1 MAGSI
6 STMQPVL
13 AGDDRTDRSHTWT
26 EDEVRERYRR
36 KAGTLAEAGVDVLV
50 MEMMRDTGPSVWATE
65 AAMET
70 GLPVWVGLSFE
81 PGPDGGL
88 VGWGRPESAMDD
100 VIAALTATGPD
111 LVAVMHTSIDDTGPA
126 LAAVRSRYGGPL
138 GAYPESGR
146 FAMPDWVFVDVDRRR
161 RAGGRHPDLDRPG
174 RDRGRRLLRR
184 QPGAHRRPGCRAAHL
199 IAPARPGRPGL
210 QSGSVVGPP

>member
-1 MAGSI
+1 
-6 STMQPVL
+6 MQPVV
-13 AGDDRTDRSHTWT
+13 AGDDRTDRSRTWT
-26 EDEVRERYRR
+26 EAEVRERYRR

-50 MEMMRDTGPSVWATE
+50 MEMMRDTGESVWATE

-111 LVAVMHTSIDDTGPA
+111 LVAVMHTAIDDTGQRWLPCA
-126 LAAVRSRYGGPL
+126 RGTAGRSASTP
-138 GAYPESGR
+138 
-146 FAMPDWVFVDVDRRR
+146 
-161 RAGGRHPDLDRPG
+161 
-174 RDRGRRLLRR
+174 
-184 QPGAHRRPGCRAAHL
+184 RAA
-199 IAPARPGRPGL
+199 ASPCPT
-210 QSGSVVGPP
+210 GSSST